1 MNRTPM
7 KPGSGFKRPTLQRVR
22 TVHTPVP
29 EHLRRGSMAPV
40 AGIPASAIEKENALQ
55 HAGYM
60 GLVRAMPCAHCGRA
74 PRSQFCHT
82 DETKGMGIK
91 TDCRKGWP
99 GCDDCHYLIG
109 TKRIYPR
116 DERRALEARFA
127 AETRAAVLAAGLWP
141 KTLPLWI
148 DVP

>member
-1 MNRTPM
+1 MIR
-7 KPGSGFKRPTLQRVR
+7 SSFKRPTLERTR

-40 AGIPASAIEKENALQ
+40 TGNPVSAIEKENPLQ
-55 HAGYM
+55 HRGYM
-60 GLVRAMPCAHCGRA
+60 NLVRAMPCAHCLKP

-109 TKRIYPR
+109 TQRIYQR
-116 DERRALEARFA
+116 DERRALEARYA
-127 AETRAAVLAAGLWP
+127 AQTRDEIVAAGLWP
-141 KTLPLWI
+141 KTLPLWTEA
-148 DVP
+148 